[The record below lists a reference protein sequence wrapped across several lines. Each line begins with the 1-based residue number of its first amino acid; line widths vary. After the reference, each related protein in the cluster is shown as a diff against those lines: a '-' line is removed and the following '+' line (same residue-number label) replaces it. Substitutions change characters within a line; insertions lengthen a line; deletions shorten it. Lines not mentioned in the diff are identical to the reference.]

1 MNRRRVFIALA
12 ACAVVSL
19 ILLLWPSQPEPTY
32 QNRRLSSWLL
42 DSGPFPSGHDQGAG
56 EAIRQMGTN
65 TIPCLLK
72 WLNYERPAWRDKVVL
87 VYDKL
92 PGALQ
97 NQSLKESL
105 ATGRAQKLSEA
116 ALWTFELLGPEAASA
131 VPELTRM
138 LEDPAKSALAGRV
151 MYCLGGIGEPARPAL
166 PAIQKYVH
174 CNDPVLSRDA
184 VITIRRIIPNASEDR
199 MMIR

>member
-1 MNRRRVFIALA
+1 MNRRRVFILVSLGV
-12 ACAVVSL
+12 VVSL
-19 ILLLWPSQPEPTY
+19 ILLLWPSQPEPAY

-65 TIPCLLK
+65 SLPCLIN
-72 WLNYERPAWRDKVVL
+72 WLDYQRPAWRDKVVVL
-87 VYDKL
+87 YSKL
-92 PGALQ
+92 PRALQ

-105 ATGRAQKLSEA
+105 ASGRAQKLSEA
-116 ALWTFELLGPEAASA
+116 ALWTFEILGPSAAPA
-131 VPELTRM
+131 VPQLTRM
-138 LEDPAKSALAGRV
+138 LEDPGKSALAGRV

-166 PAIQKYVH
+166 PAIQKFIH

-184 VITIRRIIPNASEDR
+184 IITVRRIIPDASEDR
-199 MMIR
+199 MLLR